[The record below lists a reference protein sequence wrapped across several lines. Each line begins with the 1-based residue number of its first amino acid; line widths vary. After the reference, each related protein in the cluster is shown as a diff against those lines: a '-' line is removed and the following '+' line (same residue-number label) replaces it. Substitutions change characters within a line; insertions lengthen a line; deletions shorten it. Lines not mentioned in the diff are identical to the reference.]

1 MSVPELLKDD
11 DFVNFMSRTGMSA
24 EDFRGSIDSG
34 HADEVMKSMQDVFV
48 ANKDDPFAL
57 NQLRES
63 VGFSSDAVAQMFANA
78 DNLSDDLKKVS
89 DNINKKLEFN

>member
-1 MSVPELLKDD
+1 MI
-11 DFVNFMSRTGMSA
+11 FVNFMSRTGMSA
-24 EDFRGSIDSG
+24 EDFRGAIDSG

-63 VGFSSDAVAQMFANA
+63 VGF
-78 DNLSDDLKKVS
+78 
-89 DNINKKLEFN
+89 